1 MKVTFKEWP
10 VISTLG
16 QHSQRKS
23 SRLLTPS
30 WLSLLPVLKGC
41 EATRLGES
49 LALWGPRLLPL
60 QLLQNLD
67 ENRIWSSVK
76 VAPVS
81 WISCYAGTSRALRCL
96 PTLGGETGDDFCR
109 AEEETE
115 AELKKAR
122 QVSKR
127 AVVFSREGEIEE
139 VERPITSSVGEERLL
154 NRCRDPLARCHE
166 DMVFLAVT
174 AIWRQAAWQ
183 SHVFPVSHP
192 VALQRIYSQGAI
204 MIQPWLLPSYV
215 LAI

>member
-1 MKVTFKEWP
+1 MTSYLHPGPTQPEEVKSLADSFLAKPLASSEGMQGYKVGRK
-10 VISTLG
+10 LG
-16 QHSQRKS
+16 SVRSSAPPSPAFSKPGWKQDLVLSKS
-23 SRLLTPS
+23 SPCLLN
-30 WLSLLPVLKGC
+30 LLLC
-41 EATRLGES
+41 R
-49 LALWGPRLLPL
+49 
-60 QLLQNLD
+60 
-67 ENRIWSSVK
+67 
-76 VAPVS
+76 
-81 WISCYAGTSRALRCL
+81 YFRALRCL

-115 AELKKAR
+115 AELKRAR

-139 VERPITSSVGEERLL
+139 VERPIVSSVGEERLL